1 MRYSRALLTVVV
13 TIATSA
19 VLGGHLSRSFAADE
33 TSAAREHA
41 QKAKAFM
48 DLGKYSEA
56 AAEYEAAYADK
67 QDPTLL
73 LNLAQAYR
81 LAGNGNKAIF
91 FYRKYLQHVPKS
103 PYRADIEEKIA
114 ALEKGGATGTLSP
127 PPVGENPVTP
137 PTTPPPGGPTTP
149 PTPPTG
155 PPAGPGPGQ
164 PNQPPDQAASPP
176 GAPPPV
182 NPVITPTPPGPG
194 APGTAPPPNWTP
206 IDHGKNL
213 RLAGLVTGGVGVV
226 SLVVAAIFGGQAKDA
241 QRNVEKTA
249 NAGGTFDPNQDQR
262 GRSAQT
268 KEVTFIV
275 VGAGALAAGG
285 VIYYLGARHPFENGS
300 PPPGSVALL
309 PSAAPDRLGAA
320 LRVTF

>member
-1 MRYSRALLTVVV
+1 MRYPRALLAVVL
-13 TIATSA
+13 TGAIGASLPAST
-19 VLGGHLSRSFAADE
+19 SFAADE

-41 QKAKAFM
+41 QKGTAFM

-67 QDPTLL
+67 QDPALL

-81 LAGNGNKAIF
+81 MAGNGNKAIF

-114 ALEKGGATGTLSP
+114 TLEKAGATGA
-127 PPVGENPVTP
+127 VTP
-137 PTTPPPGGPTTP
+137 PPASDNAGAQPPTAPPAVPATPPAPPPGPAAGATP
-149 PTPPTG
+149 G
-155 PPAGPGPGQ
+155 
-164 PNQPPDQAASPP
+164 PP
-176 GAPPPV
+176 GAPPVAPP
-182 NPVITPTPPGPG
+182 NPAVATPPP
-194 APGTAPPPNWTP
+194 PLAPPPSSPPEAAP

-213 RLAGLVTGGVGVV
+213 RLAGLVTGGAGVL
-226 SLVVAAIFGGQAKDA
+226 SYVVAAIFGGQAKDA

-249 NAGGTFDPNQDQR
+249 NAGGTFDPNEDQR

-268 KEVTFIV
+268 KEVAFIV
-275 VGAGALAAGG
+275 VGSAALAAGG
-285 VIYYLGARHPFENGS
+285 VLYYLGTRHPAETGS
-300 PPPGSVALL
+300 PPAGSVALL
-309 PSAAPDRLGAA
+309 PAVAPDRAGAA

>member
-13 TIATSA
+13 LAGLA
-19 VLGGHLSRSFAADE
+19 PAWPSFAADE
-33 TSAAREHA
+33 TSEAREHA
-41 QKAKAFM
+41 QKGKAFM

-56 AAEYEAAYADK
+56 AAEYESAYADK
-67 QDPTLL
+67 PDPTLL

-114 ALEKGGATGTLSP
+114 ALEKAGAAGTSSAPDQGRTVAP
-127 PPVGENPVTP
+127 PPVGET
-137 PTTPPPGGPTTP
+137 
-149 PTPPTG
+149 
-155 PPAGPGPGQ
+155 AGP
-164 PNQPPDQAASPP
+164 PP

-182 NPVITPTPPGPG
+182 TPVTAAPAPAPTPTPPGPG
-194 APGTAPPPNWTP
+194 APGPNPMAAPGPETSSPVPLASTEP
-206 IDHGKNL
+206 VDHGKNL
-213 RLAGLVTGGVGVV
+213 RLAGMVTGGAGVV
-226 SLVVAAIFGGQAKDA
+226 SLVVAAIFGGAAKDA
-241 QRNVEKTA
+241 QQNVEKTA
-249 NAGGTFDPNQDQR
+249 GNGGTFDPNEDQR

-268 KEVTFIV
+268 KEVTFII
-275 VGAGALAAGG
+275 VGTAALAAGG
-285 VIYYLGARHPFENGS
+285 VIYYLGTRPATENGS

-309 PSAAPDRLGAA
+309 PTAAPDRMGAA